1 MNRTEKTNVDEQTK
15 APTDEDLMRR
25 IALSDEAAFREFLNR
40 FERRV
45 YALAWRL
52 TGGNRADAEDL
63 AQDVFLK
70 VWKNAALWQPTG
82 SLVSWLYRLVY
93 NDFTDKVRARRPTEE
108 LNAETM
114 TADGESVEEAV
125 IRKSESERVKAALDA
140 LPDRQREVLILC
152 CYQELKAKE
161 AAEVLGMKQ
170 NAVEVLLFRARKALK
185 DLLEK
190 EKNHD

>member
-15 APTDEDLMRR
+15 APADEDLMRR

-40 FERRV
+40 FERQV

-93 NDFTDKVRARRPTEE
+93 NDFTDKVRAKRPTEE

-161 AAEVLGMKQ
+161 AAEVLSMKQ

-185 DLLEK
+185 DLLEQ

>member
-93 NDFTDKVRARRPTEE
+93 NDFTDKVRAKRPTEE

-161 AAEVLGMKQ
+161 AAEVLSMKQ

>member
-82 SLVSWLYRLVY
+82 TLVSWLYRLVY
-93 NDFTDKVRARRPTEE
+93 NDFTDKVRAKRPTEE